1 MIPATRKAAAIE
13 AFAIQATTNL
23 RDSGAPVPPWSE
35 LPAMFKHA
43 QLEATA
49 KIFNVIWP
57 ILEDEEAIILRA
69 RIEMLVDDLIR
80 RGEAIL
86 AAEVKRILTDPI
98 GD

>member
-1 MIPATRKAAAIE
+1 
-13 AFAIQATTNL
+13 
-23 RDSGAPVPPWSE
+23 
-35 LPAMFKHA
+35 MFKHA